1 MLRLALINGCQQKAG
16 RYAQAVTRLR
26 GVRFVALAQP
36 DEVKRR
42 EASQAL
48 GVSIA
53 VESLDEL
60 LKSHGDDF
68 DAAVIHGS
76 VTKRAELAIRA
87 AQAGKHVF
95 VSSPLAVNLEEVERI
110 ARTCETASVALV
122 VGSHVRFRPS
132 VIAVKSA
139 LDSGNLGIPGLLR
152 VHCWEPDEPSDR
164 AAILNRDH
172 GEFRS
177 RIMQQLDLALW
188 MCPQPPTEVFALT
201 RGRHANAKQWPDYL
215 QIHLGFP
222 HGGMALISVSRNL
235 PAGDDY
241 QTVSLICSAG
251 AAYADDHLQKHL
263 VFRGEHP
270 QAVQQDEIVPT
281 LVNQLKDFA
290 EAVASKRS
298 PTIAADSMRAAM
310 KLTDAVWTSLIESRP
325 VSLTETSR

>member
-26 GVRFVALAQP
+26 GVRFVALVQP
-36 DEVKRR
+36 NAIKRR
-42 EASQAL
+42 EASPAL
-48 GVSIA
+48 GVTMA
-53 VESLDEL
+53 VESLEEL
-60 LKSHGDDF
+60 LKSYRDEF
-68 DAAVIHGS
+68 DAVVVHGS
-76 VTKRAELAIRA
+76 VTKRADLAIRA

-95 VSSPLAVNLEEVERI
+95 VSSPLAVNSEEAARI
-110 ARTCETASVALV
+110 ARACETASVALV

-132 VIAVKSA
+132 VIAVKTA
-139 LDSGNLGIPGLLR
+139 LDSGRLGIPGLLR
-152 VHCWEPDEPSDR
+152 VHCWEPDEPADR

-177 RIMQQLDLALW
+177 RIIQQLDLALW
-188 MCPQPPTEVFALT
+188 MYPQPPSEVFAST
-201 RGRHANAKQWPDYL
+201 RGRHSDSHLWPDYL

-222 HGGMALISVSRNL
+222 NGGMALISLSRNM

-241 QTVSLICSAG
+241 QTVSLICSTG
-251 AAYADDHLQKHL
+251 AAYADDHLQKQL
-263 VFRGEHP
+263 IFRGEHP
-270 QAVQQDEIVPT
+270 QAVQRDEIVPT

-298 PTIAADSMRAAM
+298 PMIAADGMLAAM
-310 KLTDAVWTSLIESRP
+310 KLTDAVWSSLIESRP